1 MLKAS
6 LLHTCFSRFKI
17 AQMVPNRAK
26 SLNDSKPDV
35 KFQIKIRK
43 LKLFLEKRKIVF
55 PAGSVAEQAD

>member
-1 MLKAS
+1 
-6 LLHTCFSRFKI
+6 
-17 AQMVPNRAK
+17 MVPNRAK

-55 PAGSVAEQAD
+55 PAGSIAEQAD